1 MADPKTFLDG
11 NSIPE
16 ANKSLT
22 RTGIMLVLAPAIE
35 AALGSIEGLDVTGNV
50 AHLRRMV
57 RAIVTLA
64 VRPMLDAGAPPEVV
78 AAQLIEAL
86 GHELNERAEKAQ
98 AEGQAQAD
106 EAGALDAFP
115 IFGKGS
121 DNN

>member
-22 RTGIMLVLAPAIE
+22 RTGIMLVLAPANE

-106 EAGALDAFP
+106 DA
-115 IFGKGS
+115 S
-121 DNN
+121 VASCDA